1 MGKLNLKG
9 YGQAGVAFPEINV
22 NIKIRNSITGETIR
36 EINEHNRVCR
46 IPLYNIL
53 RAINGEFSECDD
65 QTVAINK
72 RYQLYNFIPR
82 YLAFG
87 YGDESNRIDPIV
99 KPGEEVGTIKTVN
112 KDIDVNDTK
121 LENELTY
128 IDEDTKQKVFY
139 PRMKITRAKQFE
151 NNYNSPYIKV
161 IIKHFIP
168 MTELVGEW
176 ISEAGLFCEETGDN
190 LWARITFDRFKKDDT
205 MVIDLT
211 WSITIV
217 IIETEEERY
226 NMVDKL
232 GLKKS
237 IRDSLAWLGTNPKYS
252 KIAEILNRAN
262 DAFENKDISQSK
274 IDGITLELMDAIQE
288 LDNT

>member
-9 YGQAGVAFPEINV
+9 FGQAGIAFPEINV
-22 NIKIRNSITGETIR
+22 NMKIRNGITGELIK
-36 EINEHNRVCR
+36 EINKHNRVCR

-82 YLAFG
+82 FLAFG
-87 YGDESNRIDPIV
+87 YGNESNKEQDNQQT
-99 KPGEEVGTIKTVN
+99 KN
-112 KDIDVNDTK
+112 KEIDVNDTK

-128 IDEDTKQKVFY
+128 IDEDSKETLRY
-139 PRMKITRAKQFE
+139 PRMKITRPRQFE
-151 NNYNSPYIKV
+151 NQYSSPYIKI
-161 IIKHFIP
+161 IIKHFVP
-168 MTELVGEW
+168 MEDFKNEW

-190 LWARITFDRFKKDDT
+190 LWARITFDKFKKDDT

-217 IIETEEERY
+217 IIETEQERFS
-226 NMVDKL
+226 MVDKL
-232 GLKKS
+232 KLKKA
-237 IRDSLAWLGTNPKYS
+237 IKDCLTFLGENPNYKNVS
-252 KIAEILNRAN
+252 EALQKAN
-262 DAFENKDISQSK
+262 DAFANKDISQAK
-274 IDGITLELMDAIQE
+274 IDEITSELTTCIFE
-288 LDNT
+288 LDNI

>member
-9 YGQAGVAFPEINV
+9 YGQAGIAFPEVNV
-22 NIKIRNSITGETIR
+22 NIKIRNGITGETIR
-36 EINEHNRVCR
+36 EIKEHNRVCR

-87 YGDESNRIDPIV
+87 YGDPGNKIKDNPIT
-99 KPGEEVGTIKTVN
+99 KN
-112 KDIDVNDTK
+112 KDIDVNDLK

-128 IDEDTKQKVFY
+128 IDEKTKKKVFY
-139 PRMKITRAKQFE
+139 PRMKITRARQFE
-151 NNYNSPYIKV
+151 NNYNSPYIKI

-168 MTELVGEW
+168 MNELVNEW

-190 LWARITFDRFKKDDT
+190 LWARITFDKFQKDDT

-232 GLKKS
+232 GLKKA
-237 IRDSLAWLGTNPKYS
+237 IRDSLAWLKTNPKYS
-252 KIAEILNRAN
+252 KISDILYRAN
-262 DAFENKDISQSK
+262 DAFESKDISQST
-274 IDGITLELMDAIQE
+274 IDEITLELLDAIQE
-288 LDNT
+288 LNKI

>member
-9 YGQAGVAFPEINV
+9 YGQAGIAFPEINV
-22 NIKIRNSITGETIR
+22 NMKIRNGITGELIK
-36 EINEHNRVCR
+36 EINKHNRVCR

-82 YLAFG
+82 FLAFG
-87 YGDESNRIDPIV
+87 YGDESNKEINSNSE
-99 KPGEEVGTIKTVN
+99 KSETKNKEV
-112 KDIDVNDTK
+112 DVNDTK

-128 IDEDTKQKVFY
+128 IDEDTKEILKY
-139 PRMKITRAKQFE
+139 PRMKITRPKQFE
-151 NNYNSPYIKV
+151 NQYSSPYIKI
-161 IIKHFIP
+161 IIKHFVP
-168 MTELVGEW
+168 MEDFKNEW

-190 LWARITFDRFKKDDT
+190 LWARITFDKFKKDDT

-217 IIETEEERY
+217 IIETEQERFS
-226 NMVDKL
+226 MVDKL
-232 GLKKS
+232 KLKKA
-237 IRDSLAWLGTNPKYS
+237 IKDCLIFFGTNPNYA
-252 KIAEILNRAN
+252 KIATALQKAN
-262 DAFENKDISQSK
+262 DAFANKDILQVK
-274 IDGITLELMDAIQE
+274 IDEITSELTECINE
-288 LDNT
+288 LDNI